1 MANLGGNPWN
11 FVTGDAATTAA
22 ISSIVNN
29 KGSILV
35 TTSGAHSIVANQIF
49 SIQGQTVVPGW
60 NGAYEAI
67 AVPSTTTILANI
79 DPSKSGLANGGAVGN
94 VLSVAYTQLIEVT
107 QMLWDATTGTLLI
120 TDLTG
125 RTIWNP
131 TAGASGPAT
140 YMKAFPIFGLVIN
153 TIPSGILQISV

>member
-1 MANLGGNPWN
+1 MPNLSGNPWN
-11 FVTGDAATTAA
+11 LLPADVATTAA

-35 TTSGAHSIVANQIF
+35 TTSAAHNIVTGQIF
-49 SIQGQTVVPGW
+49 SIQGAVVTGW
-60 NGAYEAI
+60 NGGYEAI

-79 DPSKSGLANGGAVGN
+79 DPSKSGLANGGAAGN
-94 VLSVAYTQLIEVT
+94 VLSIIYPQLIEVT
-107 QMLWDATTGTLLI
+107 QMLWDAVAGSLLI

-140 YMKAFPIFGLVIN
+140 YMKAFPIFGLVLN
-153 TIPSGILQISV
+153 TMATGILQISV